1 VAPLIASAGSGDG
14 AQVRAA
20 RGTNWA
26 GFAVI
31 VAASALATAP
41 MVVRGTSCG
50 NDFDFH
56 LVSWIDALQSWRHG
70 IVYPHWA
77 ASANFNTGEPR
88 FVFYPPLEWMLGAA
102 LGAVMP
108 WAAVPVALVFLLFAG
123 TGLATRALAREA
135 MENGPATLAGC
146 LAIFSGYALLTA
158 YQRSAYAELAGGLC
172 IPLMLMFLL
181 RDGRPASA
189 SMIPRSQNR
198 DGGYPRAM
206 DSVPALAFT
215 IAAAWLS
222 NVPVGLMA
230 SYLLGAVALA
240 CAVTVRS
247 WRPLARAAAGL
258 GLGLG
263 LAGIYLVPAIAEQ
276 HWVDVSQAL
285 LDPYE
290 QIQNSFLFSH
300 QVISD
305 PDTALH
311 NIELD
316 RISWMAVGMTAAAL
330 AGVLVSWRRSRLPGA
345 RRWWIPLALIPP
357 AVLLLLLPVSLP
369 VWNLLP
375 RMRWLQFCWRWLTAV
390 EAPMGIFVAA
400 AVWSEGRRW
409 MVAAACG
416 VGCLGMTMVAGQ
428 TFFTPCYPEDSV
440 PGMLAAY
447 RAGTGFEGADEYSPE
462 DADSSLIAIG
472 LPGGCLV
479 RDTQTKLGVGIGDE
493 QPQWSPAQGSC
504 LQAFSFDGGGDADH
518 WKLRGTAA
526 QDGWLVLRLRAYPAW
541 RVRVNGQAE
550 AQLSR
555 REDGLI
561 VVPAHSGSFQVTV
574 DWTTLREAWAGRGI
588 SLAALVLVIGLWVR
602 ERRQSGAQL
611 S

>member
-1 VAPLIASAGSGDG
+1 
-14 AQVRAA
+14 VRATWG
-20 RGTNWA
+20 RNWA

-31 VAASALATAP
+31 AAAAALATAP
-41 MVVRGTSCG
+41 LAVRGTSCG

-77 ASANFNTGEPR
+77 ASANFNAGEPR

-102 LGAVMP
+102 LGAVLP
-108 WAAVPVALVFLLFAG
+108 WVAVPVVLVFLLLAG

-158 YQRSAYAELAGGLC
+158 YQRSAYAELAGGIC
-172 IPLMLMFLL
+172 IPLMLLFLL
-181 RDGRPASA
+181 RDGSPGTELR
-189 SMIPRSQNR
+189 
-198 DGGYPRAM
+198 RAM
-206 DSVPALAFT
+206 DNVPGLGFT

-240 CAVTVRS
+240 RAVTVRS
-247 WRPLARAAAGL
+247 WRPVARAAAGL
-258 GLGLG
+258 ALGLG
-263 LAGIYLVPAIAEQ
+263 LAGVYLAPAIAEQ

-290 QIQNSFLFSH
+290 QIQNSFLFGQQAS
-300 QVISD
+300 SD

-311 NIELD
+311 NIELN

-330 AGVLVSWRRSRLPGA
+330 GGVLVSWRRRRLPGA
-345 RRWWIPLALIPP
+345 QRWWIPLALIPP
-357 AVLLLLLPVSLP
+357 AILLLLLPVSLP

-375 RMRWLQFCWRWLTAV
+375 RMRWLQFCWRWLAAV
-390 EAPMGIFVAA
+390 EAPMGIFMAA
-400 AVWSEGRRW
+400 AIWSEARRW
-409 MVAAACG
+409 WVATACAAA
-416 VGCLGMTMVAGQ
+416 CLGMTVLAGR

-447 RAGTGFEGADEYSPE
+447 RAGTGFEGADEYSPQY
-462 DADSSLIAIG
+462 ADSSHIAIG

-479 RDTQTKLGVGIGDE
+479 RDAHAKLGVGIGDE
-493 QPQWSPAQGSC
+493 QPQWDPAQGSC
-504 LQAFSFDGGGDADH
+504 LQTFSFNAGGDVEH
-518 WKLRGTAA
+518 WKLQGTAA
-526 QDGWLVLRLRAYPAW
+526 QSGWLVLRLRAYPAW
-541 RVRVNGQAE
+541 RVRVNGQTE
-550 AQLSR
+550 TQLPR

-561 VVPAHSGSFQVTV
+561 AVPAQSGPFRVTV
-574 DWTTLREAWAGRGI
+574 DWTTSREAWAGCGI
-588 SLAALVLVIGLWVR
+588 SLAALVLVIGLCVR
-602 ERRQSGAQL
+602 ERRRSGAQL